1 MVAKARHSGHLMR
14 VTAPTGG
21 YSSGDLVLF
30 TGGVGVVEDDVAAG
44 EIGNVHLSGVFRLT
58 KPAAATSGFAVGAP
72 VYVTSTGALNSTAT
86 GDQFAGL
93 ADAAAATGATSVDVN
108 INAGSAPIF

>member
-21 YSSGDLVLF
+21 YTSGQVVQF
-30 TGGVGVVEDDVAAG
+30 AAGIGVAEDDIAASA
-44 EIGNVHLSGVFRLT
+44 IGNVHVSGVFRLT
-58 KPAAATSGFAVGAP
+58 KPAAATSGFAVGAA
-72 VYVTSTGALNSTAT
+72 VYITSTGAINSTAT
-86 GDQFAGL
+86 GNQYIGM
-93 ADAAAATGATSVDVN
+93 ADAAAATGDTTVDVN